1 MRHFAGLLACC
12 LLACLPAQEK
22 LSVLGPSPATVKLG
36 EAARVELRIEG
47 RSADPRPPR
56 LPEVAGLLLEL
67 SAPSRDIA
75 TTFVNGR
82 TTQLV
87 TVSYLLTLRPQREGS
102 FVVPPFTL
110 WTGSRE
116 QATPELRLDA
126 RRDLRGEDLGW
137 LQVDVEPKRV
147 YVHEPIRVRVLCGI
161 DRGLRLVQDRYD
173 RYLYNDLEVQAPW
186 LNEFPGGERIELP
199 ALTGDLKL
207 MVGNRQLFQAAFD
220 GNYERNGK
228 LWNVYR
234 FERAFLPTRTGRIEL
249 PAPLLRYHVLVREGQ
264 QDLFG
269 RPRGQQ
275 TDNLYAFGQP
285 VTIEV
290 LPIPEAGR
298 PSPYYGAVGRFG
310 IEAALD
316 REVVKVGGSVKL
328 TLTVRGQGNCEFL
341 RMPPLDELPGFHK
354 LGQAE
359 ARREADKVVVTYDFA
374 PLSAEVREVPS
385 IAWNYFDTTPG
396 VERFVAV
403 ATAPLPL
410 TVQPLAEG
418 ETLVPLANERVR
430 SVVPGVDDVHDLP
443 DFATAMARPRPVL
456 GWQVWLAAGLPWL
469 LGAVGLAGV
478 RWWRRRAADHAGAR
492 ARSAARQCRR
502 SLAAGEDALQ
512 ALLQYLADRLD
523 GTAAAMLAPDLP
535 ERLHRAGLD
544 GPLAA
549 AVVAAIER
557 GTAARYGGAAALAAA
572 EVEQLVAQIEPM
584 RLSARGL
591 LPWLLLCLGAIGS
604 GPLVAQD
611 GKLDVAPAALFAS
624 LPGASPRLDPALAEA
639 IAAYRAKDYAS
650 AEAGFAAVFAATGD
664 RRCWQAIGNCHYRRG
679 DLPRAL
685 WAYECARLGL
695 PRDAELLANLQVV
708 RQRLQLELAQPGML
722 ADLATLRDRLL
733 PGERLWLLAILMSGA
748 AALVWLGWRRVGCR
762 WLAGI
767 LLVPAAWLALDLGL
781 WLPARPPL
789 AIAGQE
795 LSLVAEPRRDLPAVA
810 TVRAGKEVEVLGSA
824 LGSFVRVRVG
834 ERVGYVESARLLL
847 VQ

>member
-1 MRHFAGLLACC
+1 MRRLAWLAVCG

-47 RSADPRPPR
+47 RTADPRPPR
-56 LPEVAGLLLEL
+56 LPEVPGLLLEL
-67 SAPSRDIA
+67 SAPSREIA

-87 TVSYLLTLRPQREGS
+87 TVSYLLVLRPQREGS
-102 FVVPPFTL
+102 FVVPPFPC

-116 QATPELRLDA
+116 QTTPELRLDA

-137 LQVDVEPKRV
+137 LQVEVEPQRV

-199 ALTGDLKL
+199 APTGDLKL
-207 MVGNRQLFQAAFD
+207 IVGNRQLFQAAFD

-228 LWNVYR
+228 LWHVFR

-249 PAPLLRYHVLVREGQ
+249 PAPMLRYHVLIREGQ

-275 TDNLYAFGQP
+275 TDNLYATGQP

-290 LPIPEAGR
+290 LPIPEVGR
-298 PSPYYGAVGRFG
+298 PTPYYGAVGRFA
-310 IEAALD
+310 IEATLD

-328 TLTVRGQGNCEFL
+328 TLLVRGQGNCEFL

-374 PLSAEVREVPS
+374 PLSDAVREFPA
-385 IAWNYFDTTPG
+385 IGWNYFDTTPG
-396 VERFVAV
+396 VERFVEV
-403 ATAPLPL
+403 ATPVLPL
-410 TVQPLAEG
+410 KVLPLADG
-418 ETLVPLANERVR
+418 ETLVPLANEALR
-430 SVVPGVDDVHDLP
+430 SVTPGVDDIHDLP
-443 DFATAMARPRPVL
+443 DFAGAPAPYQPVVAR
-456 GWQVWLAAGLPWL
+456 QAWLATGLPWV
-469 LGAVGLAGV
+469 LGALLLVGA
-478 RWWRRRAADHAGAR
+478 RWWRARAADHAGAR
-492 ARSAARQCRR
+492 ARGAARNCRR
-502 SLAAGEDALQ
+502 ELAAGGDPLQ

-523 GTAAAMLAPDLP
+523 VAPAALLAPDLA
-535 ERLHRAGLD
+535 ERLHRVGLQGED
-544 GPLAA
+544 AA
-549 AVVAAIER
+549 AVLAAIER
-557 GTAARYGGAAALAAA
+557 GTAARYGGAAALTAP
-572 EVEQLVAQIEPM
+572 EVGQLVARLEPL
-584 RLSARGL
+584 RLVARGL
-591 LPWLLLCLGAIGS
+591 LPWLLCGLGAAFGS
-604 GPLVAQD
+604 PLAAQ
-611 GKLDVAPAALFAS
+611 GGLPAPQ
-624 LPGASPRLDPALAEA
+624 DPALVES
-639 IAAYRAKDYAS
+639 ISAYRAKDYAT

-664 RRCWQAIGNCHYRRG
+664 RRCWQAIGNCHFRRG

-695 PRDAELLANLQVV
+695 PRDAELLANLQLV
-708 RQRLQLELAQPGML
+708 RQRLQLEAAPPGML
-722 ADLATLRDRLL
+722 ADLAILRDRLL
-733 PGERLWLLAILMSGA
+733 PGERLWLLAFLMSGS

-762 WLAGI
+762 WLAVI
-767 LLVPAAWLALDLGL
+767 LLAPAVWLALDLGV

-795 LSLVAEPRRDLPAVA
+795 LSLVAEPSRDLPALA
-810 TVRAGKEVEVLGSA
+810 TVRAGKEVLVLGSA